1 MIGVGF
7 VAGPLIARG
16 NWNMRRISALWV
28 IVCALHSAIAV
39 GAELQSA
46 SKLTPPSRTAVTQ
59 DATPASTKEAKPVA
73 MNASPVAAAPT
84 SAGVSGA
91 EFHTG
96 RIGDGQT
103 TYSNAGIVASFVD
116 ANEAELGDSLG
127 YLLSAELT
135 ASLADAPKDY
145 ALSVVSLSAGGTSK
159 YTLNKNYHVSAT
171 AMANDYQA
179 PLTFWG
185 IARRQGS
192 TVSVSTFLTLRQEL
206 RNSDL
211 LLGVKLKANPAS
223 TFQAGLTRTRYD
235 FAART
240 SAIENIFQRRLVTR
254 GKTVLLS
261 QPRSNA
267 ADLTSVEAGTV
278 LVGVAMRG
286 AWYQVKTK
294 DGRDAYVDVDQL
306 KVLPPSVIVNYQ
318 GMAARAGPG
327 THFETRTLGYTQTEL
342 EVLDVA
348 VDERGMGWYQVR
360 AANDSVDRASS
371 AKASKGQTGLWID
384 AEHALPRF
392 SFPAVHFLAGIYYLR
407 APAGVY
413 RCQYEM
419 AASHFSQFIG
429 VAPISEKNIN
439 LAAAH
444 QLYAASKLLSDENCG
459 HDKDKALVAYTA
471 AVALTPYDATAYN
484 LRAVANLDATQLAPE
499 VVADLKSA
507 LQLDVQDPATRAT
520 IINLQQAIVQGEVT
534 ASTDSQRES
543 ASLYRTVTR
552 EHVARNIAR
561 IRQQQHFRLDTKGKR
576 ILPAPDA
583 DVVLAF
589 LNRSGAPLDVYLL
602 KEHGD
607 AKSDNYYY
615 VNLRD
620 GDQTQ
625 LHVAPG
631 TYEIAAEAPDPS
643 VKSIYGEH
651 TYASPSHYELD
662 FQVRLNDAPIAQE

>member
-1 MIGVGF
+1 MS
-7 VAGPLIARG
+7 
-16 NWNMRRISALWV
+16 RIRTLLVLACV
-28 IVCALHSAIAV
+28 LHSAIAV
-39 GAELQSA
+39 GVELKSKSNSTSA
-46 SKLTPPSRTAVTQ
+46 PRAVVVQ
-59 DATPASTKEAKPVA
+59 DATPSSTKESTPVA
-73 MNASPVAAAPT
+73 PSTLPAAAAPK
-84 SAGVSGA
+84 SAAVSSA
-91 EFHTG
+91 QFHTG
-96 RIGDGQT
+96 RSGDGQS
-103 TYSNAGIVASFVD
+103 TYANAGLVASFVVVD
-116 ANEAELGDSLG
+116 EAVLGDSLG

-135 ASLADAPKDY
+135 ATLAHGAKDY
-145 ALSVVSLSAGGTSK
+145 ALRVVSISAGGASK
-159 YTLNKNYHVSAT
+159 YTLSKNYHVSAT

-185 IARRQGS
+185 LARRQGAAM
-192 TVSVSTFLTLRQEL
+192 SVSTFLTLRQEL

-211 LLGVKLKANPAS
+211 LLGVKLSAKPES

-240 SAIENIFQRRLVTR
+240 SAIEKLFERRLVTR
-254 GKTVLLS
+254 GKTALLS

-267 ADLTSVEAGTV
+267 AELTAVAADTV
-278 LVGVAMRG
+278 LVGVAMQG
-286 AWYQVKTK
+286 PWYQIKTT

-306 KVLPPSVIVNYQ
+306 KVLPLAVVVNYQ
-318 GMAARAGPG
+318 GMVARAGPG
-327 THFETRTLGYTQTEL
+327 THFDTRTLAKTQTEL

-348 VDERGMGWYQVR
+348 FDERGTGWYQVR
-360 AANDSVDRASS
+360 AATDNVDRASY
-371 AKASKGQTGLWID
+371 AKTSKDQTSLWID

-392 SFPAVHFLAGIYYLR
+392 SFPAMHFLAGIYYLR

-419 AASHFSQFIG
+419 AASHFSQFIN
-429 VAPISEKNIN
+429 AAANNEKNIN

-459 HDKDKALVAYTA
+459 HDKDKAIVAYTA
-471 AVALTPYDATAYN
+471 AVALTPYDANAYN
-484 LRAVANLDATQLAPE
+484 LRAVANLDATSLAPE
-499 VVADLKSA
+499 VMADLKSA
-507 LQLDVQDPATRAT
+507 LRLDVQDPATRET
-520 IINLQQAIVQGEVT
+520 IINLQQAIAQGAVT
-534 ASTDSQRES
+534 ASDDSLREND
-543 ASLYRTVTR
+543 SLYRTVTR

-561 IRQQQHFRLDTKGKR
+561 IRQQQHLRLGTKGKR
-576 ILPAPDA
+576 VLPAPDA

-589 LNRSGAPLDVYLL
+589 LNRSGASLDVYLQ
-602 KEHGD
+602 KEHSE
-607 AKSDNYYY
+607 ATSDNYYH

-662 FQVRLNDAPIAQE
+662 FQVRLNDAPMAQE